1 METKAVKDTQVIMHE
16 LVLPNDTNLLGNVLG
31 GRVMH
36 LMDMCA
42 AMSAYKH
49 ARTAVVTASVDQLD
63 FLAPVKMGD
72 IMILKSSVNYTG
84 KTSMEVGV
92 RIESENPKT
101 GSIYHTSSAYLT
113 FVSLND
119 NGKPQGVPM
128 VAPETDVEKQRFEKG
143 RARHEERKRRLRKD
157 NK

>member
-1 METKAVKDTQVIMHE
+1 MEKKTVQNTHVIMHE
-16 LVLPNDTNLLGNVLG
+16 LVLPNDTNMLGNVLG

-49 ARTAVVTASVDQLD
+49 SRSAVVTASVDQLD
-63 FLAPVKMGD
+63 FLAPAKQGD
-72 IMILKSSVNYTG
+72 IMILKSAVNFTG
-84 KTSMEVGV
+84 KSSMEIGV

-101 GSIYHTSSAYLT
+101 GVKQHTSTAYMT
-113 FVSLND
+113 FVSLNE
-119 NGKPQGVPM
+119 NSKPQRIKPII
-128 VAPETDVEKQRFEKG
+128 PETEIEKRRYIEGENRYKQRSL
-143 RARHEERKRRLRKD
+143 RLG

>member
-1 METKAVKDTQVIMHE
+1 METKAIKDTQVIMHE

-84 KTSMEVGV
+84 KSSMEVGV

-128 VAPETDVEKQRFEKG
+128 VTPETEVEKQRFEKG